1 MEQETKNF
9 FPSKVFPVLRC
20 LEATPTLGK
29 KKELGERPTCAYA
42 WCIIHSASV
51 SSHRLGA
58 GGGETGL
65 VAKDLGKGSRWRR
78 HSSRHLV
85 KHLPCRLLIPL
96 PTLSPSP
103 VNVTGEGRKPPALRP
118 SINPS
123 QPLSFLSAVS
133 TFTFRRRT
141 SVSRGIYF
149 TTVGQTVYPSVYLR
163 GIYSIFYRLDWKER
177 AESWVNLELILIFLP
192 SL

>member
-29 KKELGERPTCAYA
+29 KKELSERFTCAYA

-96 PTLSPSP
+96 PTLSPSF

-123 QPLSFLSAVS
+123 QPLSAVS

-149 TTVGQTVYPSVYLR
+149 TTVGQTVYSSVYLR

-177 AESWVNLELILIFLP
+177 AESRVNLELILIFLP